1 MNIQVEIP
9 VDEIVTLCKR
19 YPVRSLA
26 LFGSVFREDFHPDS
40 DIDMLVEFP
49 PEARAGCFTMGKMQ
63 VDPSELLGREV
74 DLKTTE
80 DLSQYFRQ
88 KVIEAAQV
96 LYERK

>member
-26 LFGSVFREDFHPDS
+26 LFGSVPREDFHPDS
-40 DIDMLVEFP
+40 DIDM
-49 PEARAGCFTMGKMQ
+49 
-63 VDPSELLGREV
+63 
-74 DLKTTE
+74 
-80 DLSQYFRQ
+80 

-96 LYERK
+96 LFER